1 MKNIV
6 VFTLSLLFSFSAQA
20 ALTSW
25 TAMSELSLTDAY
37 TDGTAYLIE
46 ISNGGPTLSDMIS
59 SIKSNGLGQTSAS
72 VTLKA
77 QGTIG
82 NFDGLFGVEG
92 NTFIDN
98 TIGDTSTYY
107 VLFVTQDKSGFL
119 FSNGLT
125 KDDAAF
131 NYLSVPSGT
140 QADPVFEE
148 SNAWGWGANGG
159 TVGEGSVPEPTAL
172 ALLALGVAGLAL
184 RRRVA

>member
-1 MKNIV
+1 MKSIM
-6 VFTLSLLFSFSAQA
+6 VFALSLLFSFSAQA
-20 ALTSW
+20 ALTTW
-25 TAMSELSLTDAY
+25 GAMSDSSLTGAY
-37 TDGTAYLIE
+37 TDGTAYFIE
-46 ISNGGPTLSDMIS
+46 VSAGGPTLSDMIS

-82 NFDGLFGVEG
+82 DFDGLYGVEG
-92 NTFIDN
+92 DSFISD

-107 VLFVTQDKSGFL
+107 VLFVTQDKSEFL

-125 KDDAAF
+125 KDDSEF

-140 QADPVFEE
+140 QADPFFEE
-148 SNAWGWGANGG
+148 RSGEWGTNGG
-159 TVGEGSVPEPTAL
+159 TVGGVSVPEPTAL

-184 RRRVA
+184 KRRVA